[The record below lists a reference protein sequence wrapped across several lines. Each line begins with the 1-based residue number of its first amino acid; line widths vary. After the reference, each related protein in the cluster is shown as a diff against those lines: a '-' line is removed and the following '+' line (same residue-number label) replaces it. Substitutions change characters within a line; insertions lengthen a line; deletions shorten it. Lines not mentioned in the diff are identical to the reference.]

1 MHLLNFEPLLSMT
14 FKNISIYTS
23 HDIPLLFRVS
33 DDRVVKVADFGLS
46 RDIFNSDYYKADRT
60 APLPVRWM
68 SVESLKDTKF
78 SVKSDVVC
86 ILYNY
91 AKGLC
96 THSLFLAGSVLES
109 VLESADCS
117 TDSY

>member
-1 MHLLNFEPLLSMT
+1 M
-14 FKNISIYTS
+14 
-23 HDIPLLFRVS
+23 S

-109 VLESADCS
+109 ADCS
-117 TDSY
+117 TDLSKRESGRDKSFLWVWGLSLWKMYLLFMACI